1 MMSNSNAERAAETSA
16 RQDETSAAGTARP
29 GAGEPDAGAV
39 IEALNAENS
48 QLKDRVLRTL
58 AEMENLRRRTERE
71 VADAK
76 TYGVTSFARD
86 MLTVVDN
93 LARALEHFP
102 PEARASADP
111 SIRSMVEGVELT
123 ARDLE
128 TVLPAMGSR
137 SSIPRARSSIPIFTR
152 RFSRRPTRAVP
163 AGTVSQVV
171 QSGWTIG
178 DRVLRPAMVGVSK
191 GGPGPRRRKSRAP
204 EATALTFGVK
214 GEGAFA
220 RPPAREPSAR
230 IGQSWQRWERSLKTT
245 VDQTLIRGSWLPPS
259 VSSSRGFPRSRTTG
273 VGQWP
278 GHRAVAGS
286 SPPFSSAPDA
296 AQRNESV
303 FSPMRERPFRP
314 IAQNKRPSRGRSPP
328 RLPAASCRRR

>member
-1 MMSNSNAERAAETSA
+1 MMSNSNAERGAETSA

-128 TVLPAMGSR
+128 TVL
-137 SSIPRARSSIPIFTR
+137 ARHGVKKLDPKGQKFDPNFHQAIFEAPDET
-152 RFSRRPTRAVP
+152 VP

-191 GGPGPRRRKSRAP
+191 GGPRAAP
-204 EATALTFGVK
+204 TQ
-214 GEGAFA
+214 
-220 RPPAREPSAR
+220 EP
-230 IGQSWQRWERSLKTT
+230 G
-245 VDQTLIRGSWLPPS
+245 
-259 VSSSRGFPRSRTTG
+259 SRG
-273 VGQWP
+273 
-278 GHRAVAGS
+278 
-286 SPPFSSAPDA
+286 
-296 AQRNESV
+296 E
-303 FSPMRERPFRP
+303 
-314 IAQNKRPSRGRSPP
+314 
-328 RLPAASCRRR
+328 